1 MSLFVTFEGPDG
13 SGKTQQ
19 AKRLVEHLHS
29 LKIDV
34 VLTCEPG
41 GTEIGDQIR
50 QVLFS
55 LDNTA
60 MDPRTEFLLFSASRA
75 QLVAQKI
82 QPLLEQGKI
91 VLSDRFFDSSLA
103 YQGYGHQL
111 DLQMLWTVTRFATG
125 GLVPDRTYLLDIP
138 VEEGIERRKHGGN
151 WNRLDAFDLELH
163 QRVRTGY
170 LQMAE
175 QDQQRWEVIDARPP
189 FDEVQEKLR
198 ARVLELMRARG
209 LLSEGQPP

>member
-19 AKRLVEHLHS
+19 AKRLVEHLRS